1 MAQFVGTRIDI
12 DGTNISQFSS
22 LTIAQSIFEHHNFR
36 LICPTEA
43 IDGTQGILNSSRNMI
58 GGTIKIQIQVV
69 GGNGTLQFAGV
80 VTQVEASRRSGHA
93 GDIIISG
100 FSPTIL
106 LDNGPHCQSWEK
118 KAVKNIAQDVLGQ
131 FPQNLLQP
139 NVNPSYGETL
149 SYTVQ
154 YKETAWQF
162 LSRIAATYG
171 EWFFYDGVK
180 LVLGPPQGPQIKMT
194 YGQDLRSFNMAL
206 QVRPAN
212 FQAMAYDYMNYQ
224 VYDGQPNGIAD
235 KAGLNDLGKHA
246 LQKSQQFYSTTPK
259 QWHNS
264 FLTNKKQ
271 LDDYVNARAAMQ
283 SSNMVRFNGNS
294 GDPGVQIGGGIS
306 VQGKN
311 VFSQSD
317 ESYGDYTVIVAQH
330 HCDGQGHYS
339 NDFVA
344 IPSTVKMPPVPIFPE
359 PHSETQSAIVT
370 DNNDP
375 KGLGRVRAKFHWM
388 SDNEKT
394 PWLRVTTPHAGSG
407 KGLFLIPETG
417 EEVIVG
423 FEGNSGT
430 KPYIIGS
437 VYHGQAKNS
446 FANAGN
452 DVKTLQSRSGTKVVL
467 NDNEGSVNVEDKD
480 GNNMKMDGAG
490 NINVTSKESIVLTCG
505 NAKLEMKKDGTINVN
520 GKTITHTASE
530 NATMVSGGASFSAD
544 GKKNEANMG
553 SNKTTVSGN
562 TEANVNGAK
571 TTVSATGKVAVQG
584 AIVALN

>member
-12 DGTNISQFSS
+12 DGRNIAQFSS
-22 LTIAQSIFEHHNFR
+22 LTLSQSIFEHHTFR

-69 GGNGTLQFAGV
+69 GGAGVLQFKGV
-80 VTQVEASRRSGHA
+80 VTQVESARRSGHA
-93 GDIIISG
+93 GDVIISG

-118 KAVKNIAQDVLGQ
+118 KTVKSIADNVLSQ
-131 FPQNLLQP
+131 YPQNLLQP
-139 NVNPSYGETL
+139 GMNPSYGEAL

-171 EWFFYDGVK
+171 EWFFYDGIR
-180 LVLGPPQGPQIKMT
+180 LVMGQPQGQTVKMT
-194 YGQDLRSFNMAL
+194 YGSDLRSFNMAL

-224 VYDGQPNGIAD
+224 VYNGEPSGVAD
-235 KAGLNDLGKHA
+235 KAGLNDLGKYA
-246 LQKSQQFYSTTPK
+246 LQKSEQFYSAVPK
-259 QWHNS
+259 QWHNNFVTS
-264 FLTNKKQ
+264 KKQ

-283 SSNMVRFNGNS
+283 GSHMVRFNGNS
-294 GDPGVQIGGGIS
+294 GDPGVQVGGGIS

-317 ESYGDYTVIVAQH
+317 ESYGDYTIVSAQH

-344 IPSTVKMPPVPIFPE
+344 IPATIKMPPVPAYPE

-375 KGLGRVRAKFHWM
+375 KGLGRVRVRFHWM
-388 SDNEKT
+388 TASEKT
-394 PWLRVTTPHAGSG
+394 PWLRVTTPHAGGG
-407 KGLFLIPETG
+407 KGLFLIPEIG

-437 VYHGQAKNS
+437 VYHGQANNS
-446 FANAGN
+446 FSNAGN

-467 NDNEGSVNVEDKD
+467 NDQQGSVNVEDKD
-480 GNNMKMDGAG
+480 GNNMVMDGAG

-505 NAKLEMKKDGTINVN
+505 DSKLEMKKDGTINVN
-520 GKTITHTASE
+520 GKTITHTASD

-544 GKKNEANMG
+544 GKKNEANVG
-553 SNKTTVSGN
+553 SNKTTISGD
-562 TEANVNGAK
+562 TEANVNGTR
-571 TTVSATGKVAVQG
+571 TTVSATGKCAVQG